1 MFRTMRRDKQLL
13 SQEQT
18 VAILEQGTAGVL
30 ALSGDGGY
38 PYAVPISYVYSD
50 NKIFFHSA
58 VDGHKIDAVKR
69 SDKASFCVV
78 DQDCVV
84 PGEYTTYY
92 KSVIAFGRIRILTED
107 SEKNAAIELLAKKYH
122 PSDTPQ
128 GRGAAI
134 AQAWSRMN
142 LLELHIEHITGK
154 AARELTR

>member
-84 PGEYTTYY
+84 PEDYTTYY

>member
-84 PGEYTTYY
+84 PEEYTTYY

-128 GRGAAI
+128 
-134 AQAWSRMN
+134 
-142 LLELHIEHITGK
+142 
-154 AARELTR
+154 

>member
-78 DQDCVV
+78 
-84 PGEYTTYY
+84 PEEYTTYY

>member
-84 PGEYTTYY
+84 PEEYTTYY

-122 PSDTPQ
+122 PADTPQ

>member
-1 MFRTMRRDKQLL
+1 M
-13 SQEQT
+13 
-18 VAILEQGTAGVL
+18 

-84 PGEYTTYY
+84 PEEYTTYY

>member
-84 PGEYTTYY
+84 PEEYTTYY